1 MRLSILNFLCSLLL
15 KLDYPLQSVQCCLDF
30 ATNYLRSLDAV
41 TNEYVPRLFL
51 AMTIAVWWVLVP
63 SVNSSYQV
71 VWRTCWFFFFLLKTV
86 FCINRQFLYA
96 FLVNHYGFQ
105 CVSLSFF
112 LILRRFSRKGR
123 WSSAQVWFDY
133 SELFEARIVSFL
145 SLYAL
150 SRKIEVMLLSL
161 NTCRVTKSHSAL
173 DQMKRQI
180 TRVRQILALGYEIII
195 SQNESLPFCLPFAI
209 TVSQWTHK
217 FSTFF
222 F

>member
-71 VWRTCWFFFFLLKTV
+71 VWRTCWFFFFYWKLCSVL
-86 FCINRQFLYA
+86 I
-96 FLVNHYGFQ
+96 VNFFTHSWSTIMDF
-105 CVSLSFF
+105 SASISFF
-112 LILRRFSRKGR
+112 FILRRFSRKGR

-133 SELFEARIVSFL
+133 SELFETKIVSFL

-180 TRVRQILALGYEIII
+180 TRVRQIPALGYEIII

>member
-51 AMTIAVWWVLVP
+51 PMTIAVWWVLVP

-71 VWRTCWFFFFLLKTV
+71 VWRKCWFFFFLLKTV

-96 FLVNHYGFQ
+96 FLFNRYGFQ

-112 LILRRFSRKGR
+112 WFCVGSHGKADGHLRKFGSIIRNCLKQELCPFS
-123 WSSAQVWFDY
+123 
-133 SELFEARIVSFL
+133 LFTLCHVKLKSCCFL
-145 SLYAL
+145 WIRA
-150 SRKIEVMLLSL
+150 EW
-161 NTCRVTKSHSAL
+161 
-173 DQMKRQI
+173 
-180 TRVRQILALGYEIII
+180 
-195 SQNESLPFCLPFAI
+195 QNPIAHWIKWRDKLPG
-209 TVSQWTHK
+209 
-217 FSTFF
+217 
-222 F
+222 